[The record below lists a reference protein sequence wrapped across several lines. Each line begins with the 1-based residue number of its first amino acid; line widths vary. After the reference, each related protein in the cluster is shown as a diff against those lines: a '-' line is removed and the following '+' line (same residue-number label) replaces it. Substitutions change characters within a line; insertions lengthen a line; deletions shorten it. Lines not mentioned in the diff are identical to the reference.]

1 MVYNIVL
8 VGPPGVGK
16 GTQGIR
22 LKERYGIPIIS
33 TGDILRESVRIGS
46 PLGKE
51 AKSFM
56 DKGALVPDEVVVDI
70 VGERLKKKDCADGF
84 ILDGFPRTISQA
96 DALESLLEKQK
107 KTITHVII
115 FDVSEEEVIRRL
127 SGRRLCK
134 KCGNAYHVIFNPP
147 DNVGVC
153 DKCGGQLYQR
163 DDDNEETVLKRLKVY
178 ASQTS
183 PLIEFYQDRGVLN
196 KISGLGSIEE
206 IFERITFVLE
216 KRNDNSKDS

>member
-22 LKERYGIPIIS
+22 LKEKYGIPVIS
-33 TGDILRESVRIGS
+33 TGDILRESVRVGS
-46 PLGKE
+46 ALGKE
-51 AKSFM
+51 AKDFM
-56 DKGALVPDEVVVDI
+56 DKGALVPDSVVVGI
-70 VGERLKKKDCADGF
+70 VGERLKKKDCANGF

-96 DALESLLEKQK
+96 EALESMLDKEEKA
-107 KTITHVII
+107 ITHVII
-115 FDVSEEEVIRRL
+115 LDVTEDEVIKRL
-127 SGRRLCK
+127 SGRRLCRQ
-134 KCGNAYHVIFNPP
+134 CGNAFHVAFNPP
-147 DNVGVC
+147 AGSGVC
-153 DKCGGQLYQR
+153 DKCGGELYQR
-163 DDDNEETVLKRLKVY
+163 DDDNKETVHKRLKVY

-196 KISGLGSIEE
+196 KVSGLGNIED

-216 KRNDNSKDS
+216 KRDDNSKDS